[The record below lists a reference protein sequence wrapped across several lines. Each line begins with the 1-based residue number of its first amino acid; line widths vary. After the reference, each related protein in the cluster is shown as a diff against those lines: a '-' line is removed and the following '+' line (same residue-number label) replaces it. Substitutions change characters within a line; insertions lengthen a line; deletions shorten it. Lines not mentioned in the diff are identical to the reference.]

1 MLTLS
6 LLYLCSSLGSC
17 QCLCG
22 SLACYFIFM
31 SIVHVCAY
39 EQLNMIWHMIYDDH
53 HRRQQRRNVDEERR
67 HHRALNMTYAQTY
80 EII

>member
-1 MLTLS
+1 
-6 LLYLCSSLGSC
+6 
-17 QCLCG
+17 
-22 SLACYFIFM
+22 M